1 MRMKL
6 LDIRVEQF
14 VMDMMCPLNDVGVML
29 VSSINFGYMYSTYH
43 LIVLL
48 FSIPTGEKSICSDK
62 QLSGLGKGVQDEWF
76 NSNLYWSLDAC
87 DSNETVNTGNDLFLP
102 STRLTSKDLPT
113 EYGGGGFNSTSP
125 EGCQTECYVRC
136 DDVVTRHYRDFILS
150 IFHKNK

>member
-1 MRMKL
+1 M
-6 LDIRVEQF
+6 I
-14 VMDMMCPLNDVGVML
+14 
-29 VSSINFGYMYSTYH
+29 
-43 LIVLL
+43 LL
-48 FSIPTGEKSICSDK
+48 FLNSTGEQSICNDK
-62 QLSGLGKGVQDEWF
+62 QLSGLGKGIHDQWF

-136 DDVVTRHYRDFILS
+136 DDVVTRHYIDFVLS
-150 IFHKNK
+150 IFHENK